1 MMRKPFAFL
10 ALMCCAMLPQA
21 GFTQQAATLNLAT
34 YNVRLNTEKDGAN
47 AWPHR
52 KELVKELVRY
62 HAFDVFATQEG
73 QPEQIDDL
81 AAMHEYGHVGA
92 GRDDGKRAG
101 EHSAI
106 FFRRARFDLLD
117 AGNFWLSQTP
127 DRPSRGWDAT
137 CCNRIASW
145 AELKDK
151 TNGTRFFFFSVHF
164 DHQGE
169 VARRESAKLVLA
181 KVRAIAA
188 DAPVIVAGDLNS
200 TPDTE
205 QVATM
210 RSVLADAF
218 LVGAAAPY
226 GPAGTFNGFRI
237 DSPLAQR
244 IDYIF
249 VSQQVK
255 VLQYAALTDSRN
267 GRFPSD
273 HLPVLVRAQISERR

>member
-1 MMRKPFAFL
+1 MMAKRTASL
-10 ALMCCAMLPQA
+10 ALLCLSLLSTAA
-21 GFTQQAATLNLAT
+21 FAQQAATLNLAT
-34 YNVRLNTEKDGAN
+34 YNVRLNTAQDGAN

-52 KELVKELVRY
+52 KEMVKELVRY
-62 HAFDVFATQEG
+62 HEFDVFATQEG
-73 QPEQIDDL
+73 LPGQIDDL
-81 AAMHEYGHVGA
+81 AAMQEFGHVGA

-106 FFRRARFDLLD
+106 FYRRARFDLLD
-117 AGNFWLSQTP
+117 AGDFWLSQTP
-127 DRPSRGWDAT
+127 DRPSLGWDAT

-145 AELKDK
+145 AELRDK
-151 TNGTRFFFFSVHF
+151 SSGTRFFFFSVHF

-169 VARRESAKLVLA
+169 VARRESARLVLA
-181 KVRAIAA
+181 KVRIIAG

-210 RSVLADAF
+210 RSMLDDAYA
-218 LVGAAAPY
+218 VSAAPPY
-226 GPAGTFNGFRI
+226 GPVGTFNGFRI
-237 DSPLAQR
+237 DDPLEKR

-249 VSQQVK
+249 VSPQVK
-255 VLQYAALTDSRN
+255 VLKYAALTDSRQ

-273 HLPVLVRAQISERR
+273 HLPVLVRAQIPGRR

>member
-1 MMRKPFAFL
+1 MMARRTASL
-10 ALMCCAMLPQA
+10 ALLCLALLSPA
-21 GFTQQAATLNLAT
+21 AFAQQAATLNLAT
-34 YNVRLNTEKDGAN
+34 YNVRLNTAQDGAN

-52 KELVKELVRY
+52 KEMVKELVRY
-62 HAFDVFATQEG
+62 HEFDVFATQEALPG
-73 QPEQIDDL
+73 QVDDL
-81 AAMHEYGHVGA
+81 AAMQEFGHVGA

-106 FFRRARFDLLD
+106 FYRRARFDLLD
-117 AGNFWLSQTP
+117 AGDFWLSQTP
-127 DRPSRGWDAT
+127 DRPSLGWDAT
-137 CCNRIASW
+137 CCNRIVSW
-145 AELKDK
+145 AELRDK
-151 TNGTRFFFFSVHF
+151 ASGTRFFFFSVHF

-169 VARRESAKLVLA
+169 VARRESARLVLA
-181 KVRAIAA
+181 KVRMIAG

-210 RSVLADAF
+210 RSMLDDACA
-218 LVGAAAPY
+218 VSAAPPY

-237 DSPLAQR
+237 DDPLDKR

-249 VSQQVK
+249 VSPQVK
-255 VLQYAALTDSRN
+255 VLKYAALTDSRH

-273 HLPVLVRAQISERR
+273 HLPVLVRAQLSAGR